1 MSTLNVN
8 NIESS
13 QGGVVNIPAGYSIS
27 VGGITVNKNT
37 LPPSPSSGNANKAL
51 YAASTTTLDFSTS
64 GPKSIQTF
72 FSSGTWTRPAGI
84 SKVLVQLVGGGGAA
98 SSYGESGAAG
108 GFAEK
113 LIDVSST
120 SSVTVTV
127 GTGSQSYTSYSG
139 AAGQGGTSS
148 FGSFCSATGG
158 RGANSSH
165 QHCGGLPGVGSGGD
179 LNIYGGGGS
188 GHSYYGRFGG
198 GDSFFGGGGAAGHPQ
213 GGYYAYNNRE
223 LVAAGGGG
231 SAGYHYYSHGAT
243 GKNGVVVVFE
253 YA

>member
-1 MSTLNVN
+1 MSTLSVN
-8 NIESS
+8 SIESS
-13 QGGVVNIPAGYSIS
+13 VGGVINIPSGYSLS
-27 VGGITVNKNT
+27 VDGIAVNANS
-37 LPPSPSSGNANKAL
+37 LPPTPNPTNSNKAL
-51 YAASTTTLDFSTS
+51 HVSDSGILDFSTS

-72 FSSGTWTRPAGI
+72 NSSGTWNKPSGI

-98 SSYGESGAAG
+98 SSYGESGGAG

-113 LIDVSST
+113 LIDVTSI

-127 GTGSQSYTSYSG
+127 GLGSTAYTSYSG

-148 FGSFCSATGG
+148 FGSYLSATGG
-158 RGANSSH
+158 RGANTSF

-243 GKNGVVVVFE
+243 GKNGIIIVYE